1 MIHKVSEKIIDFQVI
16 KGNITEEERNKYV
29 YAYEVL
35 LNQLINISIAMAL
48 ALISCE
54 LKAVLLFLVI
64 YIPLRKY
71 AGGFHAKT
79 NERCIIYSSLMIIG
93 VIFLNKWLR
102 CFVSGYENIMA
113 ICSLVLLAFIC
124 YMAPVE
130 AENKK
135 LDVEESRKYKRKVYI
150 ISIIHIFI
158 LAVNLLFLKIRCI
171 SVNIM
176 LGYLILFGVLMI
188 SYKNKRDEK

>member
-1 MIHKVSEKIIDFQVI
+1 MIHKVSEKIINFQVI

-35 LNQLINISIAMAL
+35 LNQLINISIAMVL

-54 LKAVLLFLVI
+54 LKAVLLFLAI

-102 CFVSGYENIMA
+102 CFVSGYESIMA
-113 ICSLVLLAFIC
+113 ICSLVLLVFIC

-158 LAVNLLFLKIRCI
+158 LAVNILFLRIRCI

-188 SYKNKRDEK
+188 SYKNKRDEI